1 MLRVLSFLPF
11 FFTVISFLSL
21 SSIKYNNYRLLDRVT
36 DRFRLIQK
44 DTRSKYFRKIGY
56 IREIEKS
63 IVSTEFSSHIFL
75 YKRTSLDDKI

>member
-1 MLRVLSFLPF
+1 MLLRVLSFLPF
-11 FFTVISFLSL
+11 FFTVISFLSF

-44 DTRSKYFRKIGY
+44 DTRNISKIGY

-63 IVSTEFSSHIFL
+63 ILSTEFSSHIFL
-75 YKRTSLDDKI
+75 YERTNLDGKI

>member
-1 MLRVLSFLPF
+1 MLLRVLSFLPF

-44 DTRSKYFRKIGY
+44 DTRNISKIGY

-63 IVSTEFSSHIFL
+63 ILSTEFSSHIFL
-75 YKRTSLDDKI
+75 YERTSLDDKI